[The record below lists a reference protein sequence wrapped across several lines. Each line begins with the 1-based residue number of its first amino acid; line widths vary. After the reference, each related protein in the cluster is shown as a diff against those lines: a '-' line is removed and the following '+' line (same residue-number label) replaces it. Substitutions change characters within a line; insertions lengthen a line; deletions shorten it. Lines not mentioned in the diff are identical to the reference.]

1 MQGIEYALI
10 FLENHFPRV
19 REIRRTR
26 RTCPANFDMHNF
38 QPPCASQAGTSL
50 VTTLIGINNRKFT
63 LLSMFFM
70 KVDHHTEKFAHF
82 WPILKPILD
91 GPKMI
96 P

>member
-1 MQGIEYALI
+1 MEDYSI
-10 FLENHFPRV
+10 N
-19 REIRRTR
+19 T
-26 RTCPANFDMHNF
+26 
-38 QPPCASQAGTSL
+38 GTQFHDYHAYWLSYTHLSDRILL
-50 VTTLIGINNRKFT
+50 VDTTLIGINNRKFT